1 MMRLSHPTQVIMKP
15 LYAYNFGC
23 GSTGSGRCFFAP
35 QCEEEE
41 RTDVKN
47 GLYFHAWYGISFCV
61 EHMFVGSILNR
72 AAHLPWL
79 DEVNEFTSSRRGQ
92 STSSSCCRRVMLPK
106 GALLAGEEN
115 G

>member
-1 MMRLSHPTQVIMKP
+1 
-15 LYAYNFGC
+15 
-23 GSTGSGRCFFAP
+23 
-35 QCEEEE
+35 
-41 RTDVKN
+41 
-47 GLYFHAWYGISFCV
+47 
-61 EHMFVGSILNR
+61 MFVGSILNR